1 MTPVVLA
8 RILAVAMVLL
18 PLQTRPASPSIPTTP
33 TAPTAPSKATA
44 FDAGLALQVA
54 LDRAGFSVGVIDGA
68 PGANTRKA
76 SAAYQQAMGSA
87 PDPAAAPALID
98 YTISA
103 ADTAGPF
110 AENIPEDM
118 AEKAKLPGL
127 YYSSVA
133 EAIGE
138 RFHTSPEVLKK
149 LNPTATFASG
159 ETVKVPNVNVIAMP
173 DATPAAAAAAK
184 SPAPAAGAAKAAAAP
199 ATTAAVTVTVSKSTS
214 AATVTDASGKVI
226 FYAPVTSGSAH
237 DPLPIGKWAVTA
249 IVRNPTFN
257 YNPDLFWDADAKD
270 VKAKIPAGPNGPVGV
285 VWIDITKPHYGLHGT
300 PEPRTI
306 GHTQSHGCVRL
317 TNWDAMRLAGLVS
330 KGTPVIFTR

>member
-1 MTPVVLA
+1 MTPVVFV
-8 RILAVAMVLL
+8 RILLAAAVVSL
-18 PLQTRPASPSIPTTP
+18 PSQAPKAAPPTTAP
-33 TAPTAPSKATA
+33 GAQTANAAK
-44 FDAGLALQVA
+44 FDAGFALQVA

-76 SAAYQQAMGSA
+76 TAAYQAAMGSA
-87 PDPAAAPALID
+87 PDTNAPGLID
-98 YTISA
+98 YAITA

-133 EAIGE
+133 EALGE
-138 RFHTSPEVLKK
+138 RFHTSPDVLKR
-149 LNPTATFASG
+149 LNPAATFSAG
-159 ETVKVPNVNVIAMP
+159 ETLKVPNVIVVEMP
-173 DATPAAAAAAK
+173 VMTVP
-184 SPAPAAGAAKAAAAP
+184 GAAKPAAAP
-199 ATTAAVTVTVSKSTS
+199 ATAAPTAKPPVVTVTVSKGASS
-214 AATVTDASGKVI
+214 ATVKDASGKTI
-226 FYAPVTSGSAH
+226 FYAPVTSGSSH

-257 YNPDLFWDADAKD
+257 YNPDLFWDAEPGDT
-270 VKAKIPAGPNGPVGV
+270 KAKIPAGPNGPVGV
-285 VWIDITKPHYGLHGT
+285 VWIDITKPHYGIHGT

-317 TNWDAMRLAGLVS
+317 TNWDAMRLAALVS
-330 KGTPVIFTR
+330 KGTSVVFTK

>member
-1 MTPVVLA
+1 
-8 RILAVAMVLL
+8 
-18 PLQTRPASPSIPTTP
+18 
-33 TAPTAPSKATA
+33 
-44 FDAGLALQVA
+44 LALQVA

-68 PGANTRKA
+68 PGGNTRKA
-76 SAAYQQAMGSA
+76 AAAYQQATGSA
-87 PDPAAAPALID
+87 VDPAASPALID
-98 YTISA
+98 YTITA
-103 ADTAGPF
+103 TDTAGPF
-110 AENIPEDM
+110 AANIPEDM

-159 ETVKVPNVNVIAMP
+159 ETLKVPNVNVIAMP
-173 DATPAAAAAAK
+173 DATPATAAAAK
-184 SPAPAAGAAKAAAAP
+184 APAPAAAKAP
-199 ATTAAVTVTVSKSTS
+199 AVTVTVSKSTS

-226 FYAPVTSGSAH
+226 FYAPVTSGSEH